1 MAETNPMGGGRAV
14 PLDLPALHIAIL
26 RDSLGDCLEGTE
38 RELEAP
44 DELRDPDKT
53 RSDAEAYKR
62 LLAGLDRS
70 EVVIPDDVAR
80 EAVKQMAAASDH
92 GTGYAEVVAEH
103 DALHGLLALLEG
115 RDADVAR

>member
-1 MAETNPMGGGRAV
+1 MANENPRGGRRTV

-26 RDSLGDCLEGTE
+26 RDSLENCLEGAQ
-38 RELEAP
+38 RELEGP

-62 LLAGLDRS
+62 LLAGLDRGK
-70 EVVIPDDVAR
+70 VVVPDDVAR
-80 EAVKQMAAASDH
+80 EAVKQMAVASDE

-115 RDADVAR
+115 RDN

>member
-1 MAETNPMGGGRAV
+1 MADENPMGGRRTV

-26 RDSLGDCLEGTE
+26 RDSLDDCLEGAE

-53 RSDAEAYKR
+53 RSDAAAYKR
-62 LLAGLDRS
+62 LLAGLDRG
-70 EVVIPDDVAR
+70 EVIIPDEVAR
-80 EAVKQMAAASDH
+80 EAVRQLAAASDE

-103 DALHGLLALLEG
+103 NALHDLLALLEG
-115 RDADVAR
+115 RDG

>member
-1 MAETNPMGGGRAV
+1 MANENPKGGRRAV
-14 PLDLPALHIAIL
+14 PLNLPALHIAIL
-26 RDSLGDCLEGTE
+26 RDSLEDCLEGAE
-38 RELEAP
+38 RELEVP

-62 LLAGLDRS
+62 LLVGLDRG
-70 EVVIPDDVAR
+70 EVAIPDKVAR
-80 EAVKQMAAASDH
+80 EAVKRLAAASDE

-115 RDADVAR
+115 RDA

>member
-1 MAETNPMGGGRAV
+1 MANENPMGGRRTV

-26 RDSLGDCLEGTE
+26 RDSLDDCLEGTE
-38 RELEAP
+38 RELETP

-62 LLAGLDRS
+62 LLEGLDRG
-70 EVVIPDDVAR
+70 EVVIPDEIAR
-80 EAVKQMAAASDH
+80 EAIKQMAAASDE

-103 DALHGLLALLEG
+103 DALHGLLTLLEG
-115 RDADVAR
+115 RDG